1 MSHRL
6 ENNRPSPGAGA
17 APALSAGAEAS
28 VRQLIANG
36 KSKVAVETAKEIHK
50 AQATAASEALLVEA
64 YAARIQSLVDQNMVA
79 EAKAL
84 QDLVRERYP
93 SARERLN
100 GHHAPAENKAGGL
113 EELLKPL
120 NDPELGAERRAA
132 IEAAIARDTVDL
144 AALAECAVLP
154 AEHPLRTAAS
164 ALRLAFLAVTAGPV
178 GEDAVELPEVSRR
191 SPLASWKLLVRAI
204 ASFYRGEDEACRRY
218 LEAISPESA
227 PARLVPAMQAMLGDK
242 SGGKPPSLT
251 AASAALVT
259 STTSDPAALTESPGG
274 TREGLPLA
282 QETKAFSRPSAKPCR
297 RAARLRPIGSR
308 N

>member
-1 MSHRL
+1 MSHRF
-6 ENNRPSPGAGA
+6 ENYRPSPGAGTV
-17 APALSAGAEAS
+17 PALSAGVEAS

-64 YAARIQSLVDQNMVA
+64 YAARIQSLVDQNMAA

-84 QDLVRERYP
+84 QDLVWERYP

-100 GHHAPAENKAGGL
+100 GHHASAKNNAGGL

-120 NDPELGAERRAA
+120 NDPGLGAERRAA
-132 IEAAIARDTVDL
+132 IEAAIAADIVDL
-144 AALAECAVLP
+144 AELAECAVLP

-164 ALRLAFLAVTAGPV
+164 ALRLAFLASTAGPV
-178 GEDAVELPEVSRR
+178 GEGAVELPEVSRR
-191 SPLASWKLLVRAI
+191 SPLAPWKLLVRAI

-218 LEAISPESA
+218 LEAIKPESA
-227 PARLVPAMQAMLGDK
+227 PARLVPAMQAMLG
-242 SGGKPPSLT
+242 GKPAGLT
-251 AASAALVT
+251 AAAAALVT
-259 STTSDPAALTESPGG
+259 STTSDPAVLQTALEALEKTFVSHQEQADSES
-274 TREGLPLA
+274 R
-282 QETKAFSRPSAKPCR
+282 SRS
-297 RAARLRPIGSR
+297 RAGVPRDRARIGSR